1 MRQEMEM
8 CIGIVDMVV
17 FVAYGRYLPRY
28 QVRILAVCIRGS
40 NGCDQIVLYKN
51 IKALNKF

>member
-8 CIGIVDMVV
+8 CIGIADMVV